1 MTRKH
6 LLIASLII
14 IVVAVLAV
22 FGWRHYAADN
32 ITFDDGI
39 KLSHRTQK
47 TIALKDFDTLTVDL
61 HDSDL
66 TLQQGAKAAIKVVSG
81 KQNQPTITQQD
92 GHLTLKNSANHDDF
106 DDDDDEAEPHIVLT
120 VPNPL
125 ALKAFS
131 GTLED
136 SEVLFNSPVH
146 VNKLALTLRDG
157 DLSAHHLRVDSGSL
171 TSHDG
176 DVKLTDS
183 HLTALTFNSVDGDL
197 DMQGGS
203 VVGGRFITRD
213 GDQSFSATTFQQ
225 AVTLQSDDGDLS
237 IHGASKAWG
246 YQLSTTDG
254 HIRWFEQTHPTAITQ
269 NPQASPK
276 LHATTYDGSITID

>member
-14 IVVAVLAV
+14 VLAAVLAV
-22 FGWRHYAADN
+22 FGWRHYTAGN

-39 KLSHRTQK
+39 KITHRSQQ
-47 TIALKDFDTLTVDL
+47 TIVLKDFDTLTVDL

-66 TLQQGAKAAIKVVSG
+66 TIQQGTKATVKVVSG
-81 KQNQPTITQQD
+81 KQNQLTITQHD
-92 GHLTLKNSANHDDF
+92 RHLTLKNSAGHDDF
-106 DDDDDEAEPHIVLT
+106 DDDEEAEPHIVLT
-120 VPNPL
+120 VPKTL
-125 ALKAFS
+125 ALKAFN

-136 SEVLFNSPVH
+136 SEALFNSPVH

-176 DVKLTDS
+176 DAKLTDS
-183 HLTALTFNSVDGDL
+183 HLTALNFTSVDGDL

-203 VVGGRFITRD
+203 VIGGRFITRD

-225 AVTLQSDDGDLS
+225 AVTLQSDDGDLA
-237 IHGASKAWG
+237 IRGASKAWG